1 MNFRIIRKSKICS
14 QIKKPL
20 TNNPPPA
27 LPLTEDNTPEENTL
41 EDNSPEDNSPKDNS
55 PEDNSPEDNTI
66 EDNKKSVSVSVI

>member
-27 LPLTEDNTPEENTL
+27 LPLT